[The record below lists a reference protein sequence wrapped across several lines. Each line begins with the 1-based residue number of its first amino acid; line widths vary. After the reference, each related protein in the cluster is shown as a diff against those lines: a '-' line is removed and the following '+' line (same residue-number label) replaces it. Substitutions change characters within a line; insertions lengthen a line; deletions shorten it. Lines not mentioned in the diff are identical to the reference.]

1 MSSED
6 GLRSGGAMSGGAAPE
21 RPLRADARRNRELLM
36 ATARAMFAEG
46 QSELRLE
53 EVARRAG
60 VGIGTLYRHFQTR
73 QALIEAIYRQELEG
87 LCAWTDDLLARLPAD
102 EALAAFL
109 NRLIDYAADN
119 RGLATVLSSGLS
131 DVPSAEALAQSGA
144 GQLMQAL
151 TRLLRAG
158 VEGGRL
164 RADVDPATVMLVTGS
179 LCAAHD
185 HPGWKAQAQAVVRLL
200 LDGLRTGLPT

>member
-1 MSSED
+1 MAEND
-6 GLRSGGAMSGGAAPE
+6 RAAQEQAAQEQAAREQDLTDRVVASFDHADDE
-21 RPLRADARRNRELLM
+21 RLK
-36 ATARAMFAEG
+36 
-46 QSELRLE
+46 
-53 EVARRAG
+53 
-60 VGIGTLYRHFQTR
+60 
-73 QALIEAIYRQELEG
+73 
-87 LCAWTDDLLARLPAD
+87 
-102 EALAAFL
+102 
-109 NRLIDYAADN
+109 
-119 RGLATVLSSGLS
+119 TV
-131 DVPSAEALAQSGA
+131 
-144 GQLMQAL
+144 MQAL